1 MTPDQL
7 IELLEKA
14 GMLKEESPGV
24 LGWHPTMQKVERF
37 AALLR
42 AEEREACAQV
52 CLDYGD
58 DSRTAATCAAA
69 IKARGKV

>member
-24 LGWHPTMQKVERF
+24 LGWHPTMEKAERF
-37 AALLR
+37 AAIVADR
-42 AEEREACAQV
+42 CAEIADKAEPYQ
-52 CLDYGD
+52 
-58 DSRTAATCAAA
+58 AADL
-69 IKARGKV
+69 IRKAFGVNK